1 MALTNDQITAQ
12 NFKDF
17 YGQIRPYLNGQV
29 PTFANQFSRSDLYS
43 TDEKIIGQWID
54 GKPLYQKTIDF
65 GALPNNTTK
74 SVNHNIQNIDY
85 VVNLFGAAYRSSD
98 GIVNTLPCYNRDIYG
113 AELVSNPT
121 SIIVTTF
128 ADRSAFSES
137 YIAIQ
142 YTKTTDSAIK
152 VGTGTDYSTEEQII
166 GTWID
171 GKPIYQKTIEL
182 TNVSLPEAQQI
193 TNVTLLSNATY
204 NYIESNGII
213 VSNSS
218 GNADTLPLT
227 NFDRTKGSIYYSAR
241 VRQQKQTQDK
251 DIVLTLVNYN
261 GSADTYT
268 VSVTIRY
275 TKTTD

>member
-85 VVNLFGAAYRSSD
+85 VVNLFGAAYKSSD
-98 GIVNTLPCYNRDIYG
+98 GVVNTLPCYNRNIYG
-113 AELVSNPT
+113 AELVSNST
-121 SIIVTTF
+121 SIMVTTF

-137 YIAIQ
+137 YVTIQ

-171 GKPIYQKTIEL
+171 GKPIYQRTIQDTIPTTSGTAEKRNIDISSWNISRLLSTEQSFIADELYVGNGGSYVSDSVNQTKVYVFNLPPLSLVITNSVPTNSGKTIY
-182 TNVSLPEAQQI
+182 I
-193 TNVTLLSNATY
+193 TV
-204 NYIESNGII
+204 
-213 VSNSS
+213 
-218 GNADTLPLT
+218 
-227 NFDRTKGSIYYSAR
+227 
-241 VRQQKQTQDK
+241 
-251 DIVLTLVNYN
+251 
-261 GSADTYT
+261 
-268 VSVTIRY
+268 RY

>member
-29 PTFANQFSRSDLYS
+29 PTFANQFSRSDLCS

-98 GIVNTLPCYNRDIYG
+98 GVVNTLPCYNRNIYG
-113 AELVSNPT
+113 AELVSNST
-121 SIIVTTF
+121 SIMVTTF
-128 ADRSAFSES
+128 ADRSTFSES
-137 YIAIQ
+137 YVTIQ

-152 VGTGTDYSTEEQII
+152 VGTGTDYSTDEQII

-171 GKPIYQKTIEL
+171 GKPIYQKTIVDK
-182 TNVSLPEAQQI
+182 TPVVTTDGTAATKRI
-193 TNVTLLSNATY
+193 TISANLGKVISY
-204 NYIESNGII
+204 NIYHEWG
-213 VSNSS
+213 S
-218 GNADTLPLT
+218 GNSGGLLNDCYTITGGYTRYIRAFIDYSQNAIAIIT
-227 NFDRTKGSIYYSAR
+227 DRDAFSNQDIY
-241 VRQQKQTQDK
+241 
-251 DIVLTLVNYN
+251 I
-261 GSADTYT
+261 
-268 VSVTIRY
+268 TIQY